1 MQRSLATAR
10 QAVFARDGKVLY
22 TSNDGDIW
30 LIGPGGDVHRQLTSN
45 RSKDSDPIVSHDGN
59 HVFFTSNRSGSN
71 QIWKMRMDGSGKIQL
86 TQEEGGYPRFVT
98 PDGKWVYYDSA
109 LNLTLWKVSA
119 NGGRQSLVSDE
130 KIFAPSISPDGKLLA
145 YSYRDRAGK
154 NENAVA
160 IISIKDNKLLKTL
173 GPTVAG
179 SDLSNIIWSNDQ
191 DRLYYVMET
200 EAENFLCE
208 HWIEEDLPRRTVDLG
223 SEKIAGLALSPDG
236 KDFLLVRGDWTH
248 DVMLIEQF

>member
-1 MQRSLATAR
+1 M
-10 QAVFARDGKVLY
+10 
-22 TSNDGDIW
+22 
-30 LIGPGGDVHRQLTSN
+30 
-45 RSKDSDPIVSHDGN
+45 
-59 HVFFTSNRSGSN
+59 
-71 QIWKMRMDGSGKIQL
+71 
-86 TQEEGGYPRFVT
+86 
-98 PDGKWVYYDSA
+98 
-109 LNLTLWKVSA
+109 
-119 NGGRQSLVSDE
+119 
-130 KIFAPSISPDGKLLA
+130 
-145 YSYRDRAGK
+145 
-154 NENAVA
+154 
-160 IISIKDNKLLKTL
+160 KTL